1 MRSPSSL
8 KVHLKTGLG
17 NEREEAFVSLVAT
30 LAIAHRHSLLLP
42 VDAPGW
48 PLLDACSRG
57 CVISA
62 RPDVVSLC
70 GSCGLWSDHR

>member
-1 MRSPSSL
+1 M
-8 KVHLKTGLG
+8 
-17 NEREEAFVSLVAT
+17 
-30 LAIAHRHSLLLP
+30 
-42 VDAPGW
+42 DAPGW

-70 GSCGLWSDHR
+70 GSCGLWSDHRWSLWDRRRSYLPDRKATLSRALLP

>member
-30 LAIAHRHSLLLP
+30 LAIAHRHSLPLP

-57 CVISA
+57 CVVSA
-62 RPDVVSLC
+62 RVLQPGILVP
-70 GSCGLWSDHR
+70 